1 MGREKLLIMTTRP
14 EPVDHRLAIEL
25 ALCQRDYDLMA
36 EHHPDLLDRI
46 EAAVVAGATPA
57 EIKRWTMATVSEPGV
72 VQRVYN
78 AGRWVAS
85 GAG

>member
-1 MGREKLLIMTTRP
+1 
-14 EPVDHRLAIEL
+14 
-25 ALCQRDYDLMA
+25 MA